1 MKKYLLML
9 ICFSMSF
16 AVFAQKPK
24 YDNEYV
30 KNHYDRSEVMI
41 PMRDGVKLFTVI
53 YEPKD
58 KTVKHPIIMQRTCY
72 SVSRS
77 TITSTSYEPY
87 VEAGYIFVYQDVRGK
102 NMSEGEFE
110 DIRPFIEGKKLN
122 KKPAKNVGQTD
133 EASDTYDTAEWLVKN
148 TNNNGCIGQYG
159 ISYPGFYTTM
169 AALSGH
175 PAIKAV
181 SPQAPVT
188 DWYHGDDV
196 HHNGAFMMAEMISFQ
211 PMFEYMMSNK
221 YVRAAAE
228 AQKNGQRPNM
238 NFKFPS
244 LFHNDFYTDYLKIGT
259 YKNITDAYGD
269 SLEYLRI
276 VREHPNWD
284 EYWESH
290 TVTKG
295 HMHDVKPAVMV
306 VGGLFDKE
314 DCYGAFDVY
323 KAIKEQ
329 SPATELYLVEGPWFH
344 GGWARGQG
352 MFWNNIAIG
361 EQATS
366 EYYIKNIE
374 YPFFAY
380 YLEGKG
386 EKPSAEAR
394 IYDTGKREWSYYTS
408 WPEVKTADT
417 TPFYLHANGKVS
429 TQAPVNDGVV
439 TYISDP
445 ANPVPYHNEIETSTS
460 RNYMIDDQRYISN
473 RPDVITFTTDA
484 LDKDL
489 TLKGE
494 LEFDLQ
500 VDLSSTDA
508 DFIVK
513 VIDVYPED
521 FSWYKELNI
530 PMPGRGANA
539 EQPKFRV
546 PNYTM
551 PGYQLMVRGEVMRG
565 KFRESFSDPK
575 PFEPG
580 KTTLVKFTAPDVS
593 HTFKKG
599 HKLMISI
606 QSTWFP
612 LVDRN
617 PQTFCDIYTCD
628 ESAYVKSTINVHC
641 EKNAPSIIKLP
652 VVK

>member
-1 MKKYLLML
+1 MKKFLLLL
-9 ICFSMSF
+9 ICISVSLTSAM
-16 AVFAQKPK
+16 AQPSSSAPKPK
-24 YDNEYV
+24 FTAQYIKE
-30 KNHYDRSEVMI
+30 HYTKRDVEI
-41 PMRDGVKLFTVI
+41 KMRDGIKLYTVI
-53 YEPKD
+53 YEP
-58 KTVKHPIIMQRTCY
+58 TNTAVKHPILMQRTCY
-72 SVSRS
+72 SAGPYGEGRYANLQSS
-77 TITSTSYEPY
+77 SYEPY
-87 VEAGYIFVYQDVRGK
+87 VEAEYIFVFQDVRGK

-122 KKPAKNVGQTD
+122 KKEAKNVGQTD
-133 EASDTYDTAEWLVKN
+133 EASDTYDTCEWLAHN

-175 PAIKAV
+175 PALKAV

-196 HHNGAFMMAEMISFQ
+196 HHNGAFMMPEMVSFQ
-211 PMFEYMMSNK
+211 PMFEYMMDNK
-221 YVRAAAE
+221 FVRNQQE
-228 AQKNGQRPNM
+228 GQRM
-238 NFKFPS
+238 NFKFPQ
-244 LFHNDFYTDYLKIGT
+244 LFHSDMYTDYLKIGT
-259 YKNITDAYGD
+259 YKNITEAYGD

-314 DCYGAFDVY
+314 DCYGAFDTY
-323 KAIKEQ
+323 KSIKEQ

-344 GGWARGQG
+344 GGWARG
-352 MFWNNIAIG
+352 MTEFWNKYYIG
-361 EQATS
+361 PEATS
-366 EYYIKNIE
+366 DYFIKNIE
-374 YPFFAY
+374 YPFFRY

-386 EKPSAEAR
+386 EKPKSGAM
-394 IYDTGKREWSYYTS
+394 IYDSGSLKWTQYADGWPLVKRAE
-408 WPEVKTADT
+408 T
-417 TPFYLHANGKVS
+417 TPFYLHADGKVS
-429 TQAPVNDGVV
+429 TSAPTASTGVV

-445 ANPVPYHNEIETSTS
+445 AKPVPYHNEVESSTS
-460 RNYMIDDQRYISN
+460 RNYMIDDQRFAAQ
-473 RPDVITFTTDA
+473 RPDVLVFQTEP
-484 LDKDL
+484 
-489 TLKGE
+489 LKENLQLAGE
-494 LEFDLQ
+494 IE
-500 VDLSSTDA
+500 VDLMVDISTTDA

-513 VIDVYPED
+513 VIDVFPDD
-521 FSWYKELNI
+521 FSYRRML
-530 PMPGRGANA
+530 GRDAKV
-539 EQPKFRV
+539 QI
-546 PNYTM
+546 PNYINA
-551 PGYQLMVRGEVMRG
+551 GYQLMVRGEVMRG

-580 KTTLVKFTAPDVS
+580 KTTKVKFTMPDVA
-593 HTFKKG
+593 HTFLPG
-599 HKLMISI
+599 HRLMITV

-641 EKNAPSIIKLP
+641 EQNAASLVKLP